1 MRQDLFSL
9 SYILY
14 DIALSEAKKR
24 YRDHTS
30 EFSGAVRFSHIHGAL
45 VCRITA
51 NEKDALRIHQA
62 HIERMFADHLIC
74 DENQRVSE
82 VFFDCLRRRSWT
94 VSTAESVTGGL
105 IASMI
110 LEQPGAS
117 QIFHQGLI
125 TYSDQAKTNLL
136 HVDKMTL
143 EHFGVVSS
151 ETASAMAVSLQR
163 LTSSDIAIASTGYAG
178 PEGGDDTHPVG
189 TIFLGVAVQNH
200 VFVIH
205 KRFTGTRN
213 QIRLQA
219 SAHALLSVIHY
230 LRKR

>member
-1 MRQDLFSL
+1 MRQDCFSL

-14 DIALSEAKKR
+14 DIALSDAKKR
-24 YRDHTS
+24 YRDHTY
-30 EFSGAVRFSHIHGAL
+30 EFSGMVRFYHILGAL
-45 VCRITA
+45 VCRITSKEA
-51 NEKDALRIHQA
+51 DALRIHQT
-62 HIERMFADHLIC
+62 HIERIFADYLVF
-74 DENQRVSE
+74 DVNQQVSE
-82 VFFDCLRRRSWT
+82 VFFDCLHRRSWT

-117 QIFHQGLI
+117 HIFHQGLI
-125 TYSDQAKTNLL
+125 TYSDQAKIDLL
-136 HVDKMTL
+136 HVAKETL
-143 EHFGVVSS
+143 DNFGVVSP
-151 ETASAMAVSLQR
+151 ETALAMAVSLQR
-163 LTSSDIAIASTGYAG
+163 LTSSDITIASTGYAG

-189 TIFLGVAVQNH
+189 TIYLGIAVENH
-200 VFVIH
+200 SFVIH
-205 KRFTGTRN
+205 KVFTGTRN

>member
-1 MRQDLFSL
+1 MRHTSFSL

-14 DIALSEAKKR
+14 DIALSDAKKR
-24 YRDHTS
+24 YRDHVS
-30 EFSGAVRFSHIHGAL
+30 EFSGMVRFSHIHGAL
-45 VCRITA
+45 VCRIASKEEDT
-51 NEKDALRIHQA
+51 LRIHQT
-62 HIERMFADHLIC
+62 HFERIFADHLIF
-74 DENQRVSE
+74 EANRRVSE
-82 VFFDCLRRRSWT
+82 VFFDCIQRLSWT

-117 QIFHQGLI
+117 HIFHQGLI
-125 TYSDQAKTNLL
+125 TYSDQAKIDHL
-136 HVDKMTL
+136 HVDEKTL
-143 EHFGVVSS
+143 ARFGVVSS
-151 ETASAMAVSLQR
+151 ETALAMAVSLQR
-163 LTSSDIAIASTGYAG
+163 LTSSNIAIASTGYAG

-189 TIFLGVAVQNH
+189 TIYLGIAVENH
-200 VFVIH
+200 AFVIH
-205 KRFTGTRN
+205 KIFTGTRN